1 MQIAPEL
8 KGSRILVV
16 DDEPSLVEMLAVSLR
31 YVGFDVASASTG
43 TEALVV
49 AEAFEPDLVVLD
61 VMLPDA
67 DGFGLLPLL
76 RADRDVG
83 VLFLTARDSMDEKL
97 RGLTLGGDDYVTKPF
112 SLEEVITRVGVILRR
127 LKPASGQPSVGD
139 GVLRFADLVLDEDG
153 HEVWR
158 GEQRLQLSPTEF
170 SLLSFLLRNV
180 GRVMSRAQILEH
192 VWHYDFNGDSSV
204 VDSYIRYLRR
214 KIDIHDPPL
223 IETVRG
229 IGYTLRLPRDHR

>member
-8 KGSRILVV
+8 RGARILVV
-16 DDEPSLVEMLAVSLR
+16 DDEPNIVEMLTVSLR
-31 YVGFDVASASTG
+31 YVGFDVESATTG
-43 TEALVV
+43 VEAV
-49 AEAFEPDLVVLD
+49 AAAERFSPDLVVLD

-67 DGFGLLPLL
+67 DGFALLPIL
-76 RADRDVG
+76 RTERDVA
-83 VLFLTARDSMDEKL
+83 VLFLTARDSMDDKL
-97 RGLTLGGDDYVTKPF
+97 HGLTLGGDDYVTKPF

-127 LKPASGQPSVGD
+127 FRPAEGHQAQNGGLLSY
-139 GVLRFADLVLDEDG
+139 ADLVLDEDG

-158 GEQRLQLSPTEF
+158 SDQRINLSPTEF
-170 SLLSFLLRNV
+170 ALLSFLLRNA

-214 KIDIHDPPL
+214 KIDVFDPPL

-229 IGYTLRLPRDHR
+229 IGYTLRVPRDHR

>member
-1 MQIAPEL
+1 MQIAAEL
-8 KGSRILVV
+8 EGARILVV
-16 DDEPSLVEMLAVSLR
+16 DDEPYLVEMLSLSLR
-31 YVGFDVASASTG
+31 YVGFVVEAATTG
-43 TEALVV
+43 AEALRIA
-49 AEAFEPDLVVLD
+49 AEFRPDLVVLD

-67 DGFGLLPLL
+67 AGFDLLPML

-83 VLFLTARDSMDEKL
+83 VLFLTARDAIEDKL

-127 LKPASGQPSVGD
+127 LRPAGHPAADSGL
-139 GVLRFADLVLDEDG
+139 LRYADLEMDEDA
-153 HEVWR
+153 HQVWR
-158 GEQRLQLSPTEF
+158 GDTSISLSPTEF
-170 SLLSFLLRNV
+170 ALLRFLLRNA

-192 VWHYDFNGDSSV
+192 VWHYDFNGDSAV

-214 KIDIHDPPL
+214 KIDIIDPPL

-229 IGYTLRLPRDHR
+229 IGYSLRVTRAHR